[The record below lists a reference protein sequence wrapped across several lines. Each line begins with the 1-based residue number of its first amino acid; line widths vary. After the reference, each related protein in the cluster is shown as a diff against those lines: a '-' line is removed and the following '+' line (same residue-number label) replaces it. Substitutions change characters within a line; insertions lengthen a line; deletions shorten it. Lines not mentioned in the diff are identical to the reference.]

1 MRAVEAR
8 PREVAR
14 ENGMANQQTLF
25 IAIDEEF
32 SVKYRL

>member
-25 IAIDEEF
+25 IAIDKDI
-32 SVKYRL
+32 SVRCRL